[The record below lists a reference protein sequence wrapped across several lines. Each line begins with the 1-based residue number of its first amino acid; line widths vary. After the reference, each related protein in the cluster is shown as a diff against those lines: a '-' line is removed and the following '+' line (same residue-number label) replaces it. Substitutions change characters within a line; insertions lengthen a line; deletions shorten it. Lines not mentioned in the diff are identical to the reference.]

1 MGSMKALAQEAES
14 ISIGLS
20 DFFGHPE
27 SEWDYYKKDNPEHVA
42 TNGTVIHTHG
52 KDIFVYNKGT
62 CDICECDFSET
73 FFPDC
78 ECYEVRT
85 QEQKNEDD
93 NYLSHQWEEIYRKS
107 AEDEVRDKRIEEVDK
122 ISKMLDQGKLDE
134 MRKYLDVKRMEL
146 GIGVQLELF
155 PKEDT

>member
-1 MGSMKALAQEAES
+1 MSTIKREAEEAES

-27 SEWDYYKKDNPEHVA
+27 SDWDYYKKDNPEHVA
-42 TNGTVIHTHG
+42 TNGAVIHTRG
-52 KDIFVYNKGT
+52 RDIFVYNKGT
-62 CDICECDFSET
+62 CDICGCDFSET

-78 ECYEVRT
+78 GCYEVRT

-93 NYLSHQWEEIYRKS
+93 NYISHKWDEVYRNS
-107 AEDEVRDKRIEEVDK
+107 AEKEVRDERIGEVDK
-122 ISKMLDQGKLDE
+122 ISRMLDQGKLDE

>member
-1 MGSMKALAQEAES
+1 MSTIKREAEEAES

-27 SEWDYYKKDNPEHVA
+27 SDWDYYKKDNPKHVA
-42 TNGTVIHTHG
+42 TNGAVIHTHG
-52 KDIFVYNKGT
+52 RDIFVYNKGT
-62 CDICECDFSET
+62 CDICENDFSET

-78 ECYEVRT
+78 GCYEVRT

-93 NYLSHQWEEIYRKS
+93 NYISHQWDEVYRNS
-107 AEDEVRDKRIEEVDK
+107 AEKEVRDERIEEVDK

>member
-1 MGSMKALAQEAES
+1 MKALAQEAEA

-27 SEWDYYKKDNPEHVA
+27 SEWDYYKKDNPDHIA
-42 TNGTVIHTHG
+42 TNGTVIHTRG

-78 ECYEVRT
+78 GCYATTKRRKFIGEV
-85 QEQKNEDD
+85 QKTK
-93 NYLSHQWEEIYRKS
+93 LEIKELR
-107 AEDEVRDKRIEEVDK
+107 RWT
-122 ISKMLDQGKLDE
+122 
-134 MRKYLDVKRMEL
+134 KYQRC
-146 GIGVQLELF
+146 
-155 PKEDT
+155 